1 MKRFGAFFFLL
12 VILSIAI
19 HPVVAMHFC
28 GDKIKSLHLYQ
39 TENNHSCCHIQT
51 PEVSDQNPITCCNT
65 HSHSENRLP
74 QLNGY
79 CCDFEI
85 TQLSTDDFQNPQQQN
100 DMQILMPAA
109 HLLFVTIFAAIDQ
122 LPETDS
128 LHLKNTFPPDGLFFA
143 DVDIRNYICI
153 YRI

>member
-12 VILSIAI
+12 VILSVAI

-28 GDKIKSLHLYQ
+28 GDKIKSLHLYPI
-39 TENNHSCCHIQT
+39 ENNHSCCHTQT
-51 PEVSDQNPITCCNT
+51 PELSDQNTITCCSAESN
-65 HSHSENRLP
+65 SENQLP
-74 QLNGY
+74 QLNNY
-79 CCDFEI
+79 CCDFEVA
-85 TQLSTDDFQNPQQQN
+85 QLSTGDFQNPQQQN
-100 DMQILMPAA
+100 TMQVLMPTVY
-109 HLLFVTIFAAIDQ
+109 LLLLTIFEATDQ
-122 LPETDS
+122 LSEIDS